1 MKPVLSKK
9 SPLILMLL
17 ALLAMTV
24 MATTASA
31 RQWGCDMM
39 GGGPALTPEQAAQA
53 FDLRQ
58 KFLQDTVDVRRQ
70 MAVKRAELRTLWQ
83 AEKPEDKQILAKQ
96 KELAALKA
104 QLQEKAVAMKL
115 EMRKFMPAGP
125 GGRMG
130 FGPMGPGCGPGMGAG
145 CMGMGPGGG
154 MGGAPGMMMSQCPMA
169 EID

>member
-1 MKPVLSKK
+1 
-9 SPLILMLL
+9 
-17 ALLAMTV
+17 
-24 MATTASA
+24 
-31 RQWGCDMM
+31 
-39 GGGPALTPEQAAQA
+39 
-53 FDLRQ
+53 
-58 KFLQDTVDVRRQ
+58 
-70 MAVKRAELRTLWQ
+70 
-83 AEKPEDKQILAKQ
+83 
-96 KELAALKA
+96 
-104 QLQEKAVAMKL
+104 MKL